1 MANAVPLPGDRLDQ
15 FACLREDDK
24 NLLQEW
30 LLEKTQKNAKS
41 VIAKNTRELLEIDTQ
56 KTEYALGELL
66 PILSTVW

>member
-1 MANAVPLPGDRLDQ
+1 MGLPGDRLDQ

-30 LLEKTQKNAKS
+30 LLEKRQKNANS

-66 PILSTVW
+66 PVLFII